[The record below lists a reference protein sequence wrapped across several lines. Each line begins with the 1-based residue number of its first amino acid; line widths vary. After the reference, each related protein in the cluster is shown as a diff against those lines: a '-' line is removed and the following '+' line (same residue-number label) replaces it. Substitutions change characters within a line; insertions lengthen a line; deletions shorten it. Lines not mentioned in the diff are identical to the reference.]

1 MKTEILKNSTLNHLQ
16 KFQYFY
22 FSIITLIIWGITS
35 WLRYRKAHP
44 LLFGN
49 ESYYHLVVSQSSV
62 FHPLHYISSS
72 SWLFLIPLILA
83 LANLFLILKL
93 GKKLNL
99 SNNLVFFSALFLI
112 ISPNFIYGYTTI
124 ISATFYLFLVL
135 LGFSLLLSR
144 YSLFTVIP
152 FLAASF
158 IDIFSTILIL
168 ALLAIYYYT
177 FRSKIAFW
185 IFGAVAL
192 CLILNVI
199 LGLPFVNGPLYEQNP
214 LSDLLSDLGAV
225 QGLSFFILLLFFIG
239 LATAWKTEK
248 YSKIY
253 FLLPIL
259 IVGYILNTNII
270 FSLSVLIIFFAAI
283 GFTNLFERKWVL
295 GTLKTFSVLLL
306 FLGMI
311 FSTIS
316 YLERLSSFDPSSA
329 EVEALTWIRENTA
342 PESIILSSPENGY
355 FIQSF
360 SQRPPLKTSTN
371 NLTTA
376 MFNASYISEL
386 FPLLEAN
393 NVSIIYITP
402 KMKQSLP
409 TDQGFI
415 FLLKNERFKLLHS
428 WENHEVWLFS
438 K

>member
-1 MKTEILKNSTLNHLQ
+1 MKTEILKNSTLDHLQ

-35 WLRYRKAHP
+35 WLRYRKAQP

-49 ESYYHLVVSQSSV
+49 ESYFHLVAAQSSI
-62 FHPLHYISSS
+62 FHPLYYISNL

-83 LANLFLILKL
+83 LVNLFLFSYL

-99 SNNLVFFSALFLI
+99 SNNLIFFSALFLI

-124 ISATFYLFLVL
+124 ISATFYLFLML
-135 LGFSLLLSR
+135 LGFSLLLSK
-144 YSLFTVIP
+144 YSWFSVIP

-158 IDIFSTILIL
+158 VDIFSTILIL

-177 FRSKIAFW
+177 YRSKITFW
-185 IFGAVAL
+185 IFGAVTL
-192 CLILNVI
+192 CLILNLV
-199 LGLPFVNGPLYEQNP
+199 LGLPLVSGPSYQQNP

-248 YSKIY
+248 YFKVY
-253 FLLPIL
+253 LLLPVI
-259 IVGYILNTNII
+259 ITEYIINTNLIFL
-270 FSLSVLIIFFAAI
+270 FSLLIIFFAAI
-283 GFTNLFERKWVL
+283 GFTNLFERKWSL
-295 GTLKTFSVLLL
+295 ETLKTFSVLLL
-306 FLGMI
+306 LLGI
-311 FSTIS
+311 LFSTIAYS
-316 YLERLSSFDPSSA
+316 ERLSSFDPSGA
-329 EVEALTWIRENTA
+329 DVEALTWIKENTP
-342 PESIILSSPENGY
+342 PESIVLSSPENGY
-355 FIQSF
+355 FIQYF
-360 SQRPPLKTSTN
+360 GQRQPLKTSTN
-371 NLTTA
+371 SLTTT
-376 MFNASYISEL
+376 MFNSSYISEL

-428 WENHEVWLFS
+428 RENNEVWLFS